1 MLLQIQHYDRA
12 SLLAGKLHA
21 LLQRPYTKGRDLYD
35 LMWYKSD
42 PTWPEP
48 NLVLL
53 NNALQQTGWSGGV
66 LTTENWRSIVA
77 AQLRGLEWD
86 RVLSDVRPLI
96 ETGAMMHLLT
106 LDNLLHLLNVPPDV
120 ASPPVTNG

>member
-1 MLLQIQHYDRA
+1 
-12 SLLAGKLHA
+12 
-21 LLQRPYTKGRDLYD
+21 
-35 LMWYKSD
+35 MWYKSD

-77 AQLRGLEWD
+77 AQLRRLEWD

-96 ETGAMMHLLT
+96 ETGAMLHLLT
-106 LDNLLHLLNVPPDV
+106 LDNLLNLLNGPPDV
-120 ASPPVTNG
+120 ASPPATTV